1 VRGNTESQ
9 SEAKSLL
16 RPKLA
21 LQVMF
26 PPHMAGN
33 ELPVKLLGLQFNVP
47 DTCNPASKQNARSV
61 SIDVSLPGTETSRV
75 ACFKRTRRQRIE
87 TVCLTDGL
95 VLGVSHRI
103 VSGYTRVRVDGR
115 CLFFR
120 VVFFHRVTLLLPRPL
135 VQVPACIL
143 LHDSLRESRRYYA
156 APG

>member
-1 VRGNTESQ
+1 MLASVTKPVHVVPVNVREALSTCLAERSSVRGNTESQ

-87 TVCLTDGL
+87 TV
-95 VLGVSHRI
+95 
-103 VSGYTRVRVDGR
+103 
-115 CLFFR
+115 
-120 VVFFHRVTLLLPRPL
+120 
-135 VQVPACIL
+135 
-143 LHDSLRESRRYYA
+143 
-156 APG
+156 